1 MVNPLQS
8 LRLPLGHPLVEKL
21 CDKSLKDGVKFNE
34 EIPINFKK
42 EVLEEDKIKFKQALR
57 VLHAIVNNETSLR
70 YLSEENQK
78 FIEDLAQAKKI
89 ANEQIEKTL
98 EIVSTSD
105 VDVDFEKFKNL
116 MLNVDFVAVGLKS
129 YSQSQLLDL
138 NGGHWD
144 LEVPGLS
151 KERVTFRFDNLPK
164 DSSDKEMDFYARSSL
179 KDLNKGVVAIDFG
192 TKSTTASYMDKMGT
206 YRLLSIGGLVDDASL
221 TKFENPTIMEFRHKE
236 KFITGYDALDHRPF
250 TEKND
255 IEVAQE
261 AQKNAAGVKGNDL
274 YRFFSQLKQW
284 AGADEKLNFRDFKED
299 FSLESFTNCTDFNP
313 IEIYAY
319 YIGRCINNMHNGV
332 FLKYFLSYPIKYEK
346 HQAEKIRESF
356 EKGLKKSL
364 PRHVFD
370 DEKTA
375 KTFKVELRAS
385 EPCAYAISALKS
397 YGFFK
402 SDKLDKS
409 IYYGVF
415 DFGGGTTDFDF
426 GKWEKSA
433 NPKFLYK
440 MTHFSSGGDKY
451 LGGEN
456 LLELLAWETYAKNFQ
471 ELKAKDVVI
480 AKPNYDRID
489 TQRFGSFMQN
499 SSGARL
505 NLQTIASQL
514 RPFLENLDANI
525 IEAIEENENF
535 EIEGFEKDLKAQLL
549 DRNGVETDCDLKVDC
564 KELLNLLKDKIN
576 EGVANFFAGFSKVM
590 AENIIEAIEENE
602 NFEIEGFEKDLK
614 AQLLDRNGVETDC
627 DLKVDCKELLNLLKD
642 KINEGVANFFA
653 GFSKVMAENI
663 DDQCRAFHIFL
674 GGNASR
680 SVLVKQAFE
689 NAKEKQ
695 LKDYHQ
701 KTSKDDF
708 KFIIYEPLG
717 TEASDKQILELT
729 GEDVSNTPAYLKP
742 TSKTGVAFGLLESRD
757 KAKGIERLSISSNPV
772 FKYDLGIEIEGKFH
786 AKIHRDSLKPNEY
799 QIFQTK
805 EEWGGFDEL
814 EIRYSDKSLANTNT
828 LNIQDTQMI
837 CIALEEVE
845 EVDVKVCCVDSQS
858 IKVGLFKDGQLIYE
872 SEVEK
877 L

>member
-21 CDKSLKDGVKFNE
+21 CDRSLKDGVKFNE
-34 EIPINFKK
+34 KSEVNFKK
-42 EVLEEDKIKFKQALR
+42 EVLEEDKIKFKQALW

-70 YLSEENQK
+70 YLSDDNQK
-78 FIEDLAQAKKI
+78 FLESLAQAEKI
-89 ANEQIEKTL
+89 TNEQIEKTL

-105 VDVDFEKFKNL
+105 VYVDFEKFKEL
-116 MLNVDFVAVGLKS
+116 MLQVDNIAVGLKS

-138 NGGHWD
+138 DGGHWD
-144 LEVPGLS
+144 LEVPS
-151 KERVTFRFDNLPK
+151 APKESVTFRFDNL
-164 DSSDKEMDFYARSSL
+164 DNNNKEMDFYARSSL
-179 KDLNKGVVAIDFG
+179 KDLKKGVVAIDFG
-192 TKSTTASYMDKMGT
+192 TKSTTASYMDETGT
-206 YRLLSIGGLVDDASL
+206 YRLLSIGGDVDDASP
-221 TKFENPTIMEFRHKE
+221 TKFENPTIMEFRHRK
-236 KFITGYDALDHRPF
+236 KFIIEYNALDHRPF

-255 IEVAQE
+255 IEVAHE
-261 AQKNAAGVKGNDL
+261 DQKNTAGVKGNDL

-284 AGADEKLNFRDFKED
+284 AGADEKQNFRDLFED
-299 FSLESFTNCTDFNP
+299 FSLESFANCTDFNP

-356 EKGLKKSL
+356 ERGLKKSL
-364 PRHVFD
+364 PRHVFG

-402 SDKLDKS
+402 SEKLDKPV
-409 IYYGVF
+409 YYGVF

-426 GKWEKSA
+426 GKWEKSTS
-433 NPKFLYK
+433 PKFAYK

-456 LLELLAWETYAKNFQ
+456 LLELLAFEAYAKNFQ
-471 ELKAKDVVI
+471 ELKAKDIVI

-499 SSGARL
+499 SREARL
-505 NLQTIASQL
+505 NLQEIASTL
-514 RPFLENLDANI
+514 RPFLENLDTNI
-525 IEAIEENENF
+525 IEAIEEGEEF
-535 EIEGFEKDLKAQLL
+535 EIEGFEKEFKIQLF
-549 DRNGVETDCDLKVDC
+549 DRNGVETECDL
-564 KELLNLLKDKIN
+564 
-576 EGVANFFAGFSKVM
+576 
-590 AENIIEAIEENE
+590 
-602 NFEIEGFEKDLK
+602 
-614 AQLLDRNGVETDC
+614 Q
-627 DLKVDCKELLNLLKD
+627 VDCKELLNLLKD

-663 DDQCRAFHIFL
+663 DPQCNEFHIFL

-695 LKDYHQ
+695 LKDYQQ

-742 TSKTGVAFGLLESRD
+742 TCKTGVAFGLLESRN
-757 KAKGIERLSISSNPV
+757 KAKGIEMPSISSNPV

-786 AKIHRDSLKPNEY
+786 TRISRDSLKPNEY

-828 LNIQDTQMI
+828 LDIQDTQLI
-837 CIALEEVE
+837 SIALEEVE

-858 IKVGLFKDGQLIYE
+858 IKVGLFKDDQLIYE
-872 SEVEK
+872 SEAEK

>member
-1 MVNPLQS
+1 MVTPLQS

-21 CDKSLKDGVKFNE
+21 CKLSLNNKAAFNE
-34 EIPINFKK
+34 KSKVNYK
-42 EVLEEDKIKFKQALR
+42 EEVSKEDRTKFEQALC

-70 YLSEENQK
+70 YLSDENQK
-78 FIEDLAQAKKI
+78 LIEDLARNLAQDKKI
-89 ANEQIEKTL
+89 TNEKIEKTL
-98 EIVSTSD
+98 EIVSYSD
-105 VDVDFEKFKNL
+105 VDVDFEAFKEL
-116 MLNVDFVAVGLKS
+116 MLKVDSVAVGLKS

-138 NGGHWD
+138 DGGHWD
-144 LEVPGLS
+144 LEVPS
-151 KERVTFRFDNLPK
+151 APKESVTFMFDNL
-164 DSSDKEMDFYARSSL
+164 DSNNKEMNFYARSSL

-192 TKSTTASYMDKMGT
+192 TKSTTASYMDKNGA
-206 YRLLSIGGLVDDASL
+206 YRLLSIGGLVDDESL
-221 TKFENPTIMEFRHKE
+221 ARFENPTIMEFRYKE
-236 KFITGYDALDHRPF
+236 KFLKDYNALNHRPF

-255 IEVAQE
+255 IEVAHE
-261 AQKNAAGVKGNDL
+261 AQKNAKGVKGNDL
-274 YRFFSQLKQW
+274 YRFFSKLKQW
-284 AGADEKLNFRDFKED
+284 AGADEKQNFRDFKED

-319 YIGRCINNMHNGV
+319 YIGRCINNMQNGV

-356 EKGLKKSL
+356 ERGLKKSL
-364 PRHVFD
+364 PSHVFG

-385 EPCAYAISALKS
+385 EPCVYAISALKS

-402 SDKLDKS
+402 SEKLDKPV
-409 IYYGVF
+409 YYGVF

-456 LLELLAWETYAKNFQ
+456 LLELLAFEAYGQNFQ
-471 ELKAKDVVI
+471 ELKAKDIVI

-499 SSGARL
+499 SREACL
-505 NLQTIASQL
+505 NLQTIASKL
-514 RPFLENLDANI
+514 RPFLEKLDANI
-525 IEAIEENENF
+525 IEAIEEGEEF
-535 EIEGFEKDLKAQLL
+535 EIEGFEKEFKIQLF
-549 DRNGVETDCDLKVDC
+549 DRNGEAKDTQLKVDC
-564 KELLNLLKDKIN
+564 KELLNLLKDKI
-576 EGVANFFAGFSKVM
+576 E
-590 AENIIEAIEENE
+590 
-602 NFEIEGFEKDLK
+602 
-614 AQLLDRNGVETDC
+614 
-627 DLKVDCKELLNLLKD
+627 
-642 KINEGVANFFA
+642 EGVANFFA

-695 LKDYHQ
+695 LKDYQQ

-708 KFIIYEPLG
+708 TFIIYEPLG
-717 TEASDKQILELT
+717 TEKSDKQILELT
-729 GEDVSNTPAYLKP
+729 GEDVSKIPPYLKP
-742 TSKTGVAFGLLESRD
+742 TCKTGVAFGLLESRP
-757 KAKGIERLSISSNPV
+757 KAGGIERPSISSNPV

-837 CIALEEVE
+837 SIALEEVE

>member
-1 MVNPLQS
+1 M
-8 LRLPLGHPLVEKL
+8 
-21 CDKSLKDGVKFNE
+21 
-34 EIPINFKK
+34 
-42 EVLEEDKIKFKQALR
+42 
-57 VLHAIVNNETSLR
+57 
-70 YLSEENQK
+70 
-78 FIEDLAQAKKI
+78 
-89 ANEQIEKTL
+89 
-98 EIVSTSD
+98 
-105 VDVDFEKFKNL
+105 DVDFEKFKDL
-116 MLNVDFVAVGLKS
+116 MLNVDSVAVGLKS

-138 NGGHWD
+138 DGGHWD
-144 LEVPGLS
+144 LEAPS
-151 KERVTFRFDNLPK
+151 APKESVTFRFDNLPK
-164 DSSDKEMDFYARSSL
+164 DNKDKEMHFYARSSL
-179 KDLNKGVVAIDFG
+179 KDLKKGVVAIDFG
-192 TKSTTASYMDKMGT
+192 TKSTTASYMNETGT

-221 TKFENPTIMEFRHKE
+221 TKFENPMIVEFRHRK
-236 KFITGYDALDHRPF
+236 KFITEYDVLKHRPF
-250 TEKND
+250 TERND
-255 IEVAQE
+255 IEVAHE
-261 AQKNAAGVKGNDL
+261 AQKNTAGVKGNDL
-274 YRFFSQLKQW
+274 YRFFSKLKQW
-284 AGADEKLNFRDFKED
+284 AGADEKQNFRDLIKD
-299 FSLESFTNCTDFNP
+299 FSLESFTDCTDFNP

-319 YIGRCINNMHNGV
+319 CIGRCINNMHNGV

-356 EKGLKKSL
+356 ERGLKKSL

-402 SDKLDKS
+402 SEKLDKP

-433 NPKFLYK
+433 SPKFLYK
-440 MTHFSSGGDKY
+440 MTHFSNGGDKY

-456 LLELLAWETYAKNFQ
+456 LLELLAWEVYAKNFQ
-471 ELKAKDVVI
+471 ELKAKDIVI

-505 NLQTIASQL
+505 NLQTIASTL

-535 EIEGFEKDLKAQLL
+535 EIKDFEKDFKAMLF
-549 DRNGVETDCDLKVDC
+549 DRNGVETECDLKVDC
-564 KELLNLLKDKIN
+564 KELL
-576 EGVANFFAGFSKVM
+576 S
-590 AENIIEAIEENE
+590 
-602 NFEIEGFEKDLK
+602 
-614 AQLLDRNGVETDC
+614 
-627 DLKVDCKELLNLLKD
+627 LLKD

-680 SVLVKQAFE
+680 SALVKQAFE

-695 LKDYHQ
+695 LKDYQQ
-701 KTSKDDF
+701 KTSKNDF

-717 TEASDKQILELT
+717 TEKSDKQILELT

-742 TSKTGVAFGLLESRD
+742 TCKTGVAFGLLESRD
-757 KAKGIERLSISSNPV
+757 RAQGIEMPSISSNPV

-814 EIRYSDKSLANTNT
+814 EIRYSDKALANTNT
-828 LNIQDTQMI
+828 LDIKDTQMVS
-837 CIALEEVE
+837 IALEEVE

-858 IKVGLFKDGQLIYE
+858 IKVGLFKDDQLIYE

>member
-1 MVNPLQS
+1 MVTPLQS
-8 LRLPLGHPLVEKL
+8 LRLPIGHPLVEKL
-21 CDKSLKDGVKFNE
+21 CELSLNNKAAFNE
-34 EIPINFKK
+34 KSKVNFKE
-42 EVLEEDKIKFKQALR
+42 EVSEEDKIKFKQALR
-57 VLHAIVNNETSLR
+57 MLHAIVNNETSLR
-70 YLSEENQK
+70 YLSDENQK
-78 FIEDLAQAKKI
+78 FIEDLAQDKKI

-105 VDVDFEKFKNL
+105 VDVDFEKFKEF
-116 MLNVDFVAVGLKS
+116 MLNVDSVAVGLKS

-144 LEVPGLS
+144 LEVPS
-151 KERVTFRFDNLPK
+151 VPKESVTFRFDNL
-164 DSSDKEMDFYARSSL
+164 DSNNKEMNFYARSSL

-192 TKSTTASYMDKMGT
+192 TKSTTASYMDETGT
-206 YRLLSIGGLVDDASL
+206 YRLLSIGGNVDDASP
-221 TKFENPTIMEFRHKE
+221 TKYENPTIVEFRHIK
-236 KFITGYDALDHRPF
+236 KFITEYDAPKHRPF

-255 IEVAQE
+255 IEVAHE

-284 AGADEKLNFRDFKED
+284 AGADEKQNFRDLIED
-299 FSLESFTNCTDFNP
+299 FPLESFTNCTGFNP

-332 FLKYFLSYPIKYEK
+332 FLKYLLSYPIKYEK

-356 EKGLKKSL
+356 ERGLKKSL

-402 SDKLDKS
+402 SEKLDKP

-433 NPKFLYK
+433 SPKFAYK

-456 LLELLAWETYAKNFQ
+456 LLELLAWEVYAKNFQ
-471 ELKAKDVVI
+471 TLKAKDIVI

-499 SSGARL
+499 SREARL
-505 NLQTIASQL
+505 NLQVIASTL
-514 RPFLENLDANI
+514 RPFLENLDADI
-525 IEAIEENENF
+525 IEAIEENGNF
-535 EIEGFEKDLKAQLL
+535 EIEGFEKEFKVQLL
-549 DRNGVETDCDLKVDC
+549 DRNGGNSISVEDFKVDC
-564 KELLNLLKDKIN
+564 KELLKFLKDKI
-576 EGVANFFAGFSKVM
+576 
-590 AENIIEAIEENE
+590 
-602 NFEIEGFEKDLK
+602 D
-614 AQLLDRNGVETDC
+614 
-627 DLKVDCKELLNLLKD
+627 
-642 KINEGVANFFA
+642 EGVANFFA

-695 LKDYHQ
+695 LKDYKQ

-708 KFIIYEPLG
+708 AFIIYEPLG
-717 TEASDKQILELT
+717 TEKSDKQILELT

-742 TSKTGVAFGLLESRD
+742 TCKTGVAFGLLESRD
-757 KAKGIERLSISSNPV
+757 KAKGIERPSIDSNPV

-814 EIRYSDKSLANTNT
+814 EIRYSDKALANTNT
-828 LNIQDTQMI
+828 LNIKDTQMI
-837 CIALEEVE
+837 SIALEEVE

-858 IKVGLFKDGQLIYE
+858 IKVGLFKDDQLIYE
-872 SEVEK
+872 SEIEK

>member
-1 MVNPLQS
+1 MS
-8 LRLPLGHPLVEKL
+8 LNNKAA
-21 CDKSLKDGVKFNE
+21 FNE
-34 EIPINFKK
+34 EAQINFKK
-42 EVLEEDKIKFKQALR
+42 EVSEEEKIKFKQALR
-57 VLHAIVNNETSLR
+57 VLHAIVNNEASSR
-70 YLSEENQK
+70 YLSDENQK
-78 FIEDLAQAKKI
+78 FIENLAQAEKI
-89 ANEQIEKTL
+89 TSEQIEKTL
-98 EIVSTSD
+98 EIVSCSD
-105 VDVDFEKFKNL
+105 VDVDFEKFSDK
-116 MLNVDFVAVGLKS
+116 MLNVDHIAVGLKS

-138 NGGHWD
+138 NSGHWD
-144 LEVPGLS
+144 LEAPSFS
-151 KERVTFRFDNLPK
+151 KESVTFRFDNLPK
-164 DSSDKEMDFYARSSL
+164 ASDGKEENFYTHSSL
-179 KDLNKGVVAIDFG
+179 KDLNKQGVVAIDFG
-192 TKSTTASYMDKMGT
+192 TKSTTAAYMDNNGK

-221 TKFENPTIMEFRHKE
+221 EKYENPTIVEFRDKE
-236 KFITGYDALDHRPF
+236 KFLKDYNALDHRPF
-250 TEKND
+250 TEHND
-255 IEVAQE
+255 IQVAHE
-261 AQKNAAGVKGNDL
+261 AQKILIGPPGVQGNDL

-299 FSLESFTNCTDFNP
+299 FSLESFTNCTGFNP

-375 KTFKVELRAS
+375 KTFKVELKAS

-397 YGFFK
+397 YGFDKFA
-402 SDKLDKS
+402 KLDKP

-456 LLELLAWETYAKNFQ
+456 LLELLAWEAYAKNFQ
-471 ELKAKDVVI
+471 ELKEKDIVI
-480 AKPNYDRID
+480 ANPNYDRID

-505 NLQTIASQL
+505 NLQTIASSL
-514 RPFLENLDANI
+514 RPFLEKLDANI
-525 IEAIEENENF
+525 VEAIEENEEF
-535 EIEGFEKDLKAQLL
+535 EIEGFEKEFKVQLF
-549 DRNGVETDCDLKVDC
+549 DRNGGNSISVEDFKVDC
-564 KELLNLLKDKIN
+564 KELLKFLKDKIDD
-576 EGVANFFAGFSKVM
+576 GVKNFFV
-590 AENIIEAIEENE
+590 
-602 NFEIEGFEKDLK
+602 
-614 AQLLDRNGVETDC
+614 
-627 DLKVDCKELLNLLKD
+627 
-642 KINEGVANFFA
+642 

-674 GGNASR
+674 GGNASK
-680 SVLVKQAFE
+680 SALVKQAFE
-689 NAKEKQ
+689 NAKEEQ
-695 LKDYHQ
+695 LKAYKQ

-708 KFIIYEPLG
+708 TFILYEPLG

-729 GEDVSNTPAYLKP
+729 GEDVSNKPAYLKP
-742 TSKTGVAFGLLESRD
+742 TCKTGVAFGLLESRP
-757 KAKGIERLSISSNPV
+757 KAGGIERPSIDSNPV
-772 FKYDLGIEIEGKFH
+772 FKYDLGIDRERKFH
-786 AKIHRDSLKPNEY
+786 IKISRDSLKPNEY

-805 EEWGGFDEL
+805 EEWGGFDGL
-814 EIRYSDKSLANTNT
+814 EIRYSDKPLANTNT
-828 LNIQDTQMI
+828 LDIEDTQLI
-837 CIALEEVE
+837 FIALEEHE
-845 EVDVKVCCVDSQS
+845 EVDVKVCCIDSQS

-872 SEVEK
+872 SEAEK

>member
-21 CDKSLKDGVKFNE
+21 CKLSLNNKAAFNE
-34 EIPINFKK
+34 KSKVSYK
-42 EVLEEDKIKFKQALR
+42 EEVSKEDRTKFEQALR

-70 YLSEENQK
+70 YLSDENQK
-78 FIEDLAQAKKI
+78 FIEDLAQDKKI
-89 ANEQIEKTL
+89 TNEQIEKTL
-98 EIVSTSD
+98 EIVSISD

-144 LEVPGLS
+144 LEAPSVP
-151 KERVTFRFDNLPK
+151 KERVTFRFDNL
-164 DSSDKEMDFYARSSL
+164 DSNNKEMDFYACSSL

-192 TKSTTASYMDKMGT
+192 TKSTTASYMDKTGT

-221 TKFENPTIMEFRHKE
+221 TKFENPTIVEFKRIK
-236 KFITGYDALDHRPF
+236 KFITEYNALDHRPF

-255 IEVAQE
+255 IEVAHE
-261 AQKNAAGVKGNDL
+261 AQKNAVGVKGNDL

-284 AGADEKLNFRDFKED
+284 AGADEKQNFRDLEED

-319 YIGRCINNMHNGV
+319 CIGRCINNMENGV
-332 FLKYFLSYPIKYEK
+332 FLKYFLSYPIKYKK

-364 PRHVFD
+364 PWHVFD

-375 KTFKVELRAS
+375 KTFKVELKAS

-402 SDKLDKS
+402 SEKLDKPV
-409 IYYGVF
+409 YYGVF

-433 NPKFLYK
+433 NPKFAYK

-456 LLELLAWETYAKNFQ
+456 LLELLAFEAYGQNFQ
-471 ELKAKDVVI
+471 MLKEKDVVI

-499 SSGARL
+499 SREARL
-505 NLQTIASQL
+505 NLQEIASKL
-514 RPFLENLDANI
+514 RPFLENLDADI

-535 EIEGFEKDLKAQLL
+535 EIENFEKDFKAELF
-549 DRNGVETDCDLKVDC
+549 DRNGVETECDLKVDC
-564 KELLNLLKDKIN
+564 KELL
-576 EGVANFFAGFSKVM
+576 S
-590 AENIIEAIEENE
+590 
-602 NFEIEGFEKDLK
+602 
-614 AQLLDRNGVETDC
+614 
-627 DLKVDCKELLNLLKD
+627 LLKD

-663 DDQCRAFHIFL
+663 DDECRVFHIFL
-674 GGNASR
+674 GGNASK

-701 KTSKDDF
+701 KTSKNDF
-708 KFIIYEPLG
+708 TFIIYEPLG

-729 GEDVSNTPAYLKP
+729 GEDISNTPAYVKA
-742 TSKTGVAFGLLESRD
+742 TCKTGVAFGLLESRNRSRR
-757 KAKGIERLSISSNPV
+757 IEMPSISSNPV

-814 EIRYSDKSLANTNT
+814 EIRYSDKALANTNT

-837 CIALEEVE
+837 SIALEEVE

-872 SEVEK
+872 SEAEK

>member
-21 CDKSLKDGVKFNE
+21 CKLSLNNKAAFNE
-34 EIPINFKK
+34 KSGVNFKEEVSK
-42 EVLEEDKIKFKQALR
+42 EDQTKFERALR
-57 VLHAIVNNETSLR
+57 VLHAIVNNETSSR
-70 YLSEENQK
+70 YLSDDNQK
-78 FIEDLAQAKKI
+78 FIEDLVQAKKI
-89 ANEQIEKTL
+89 TNEQIEKAL
-98 EIVSTSD
+98 EIVSCSD
-105 VDVDFEKFKNL
+105 VDVDFEAFKEL
-116 MLNVDFVAVGLKS
+116 MLNVDSVAVGLKS

-138 NGGHWD
+138 DGGHWD
-144 LEVPGLS
+144 LEAPSVP
-151 KERVTFRFDNLPK
+151 KESVTFRFDNLPK
-164 DSSDKEMDFYARSSL
+164 DKDNKEMNFYARSSL

-192 TKSTTASYMDKMGT
+192 TKSTTASYMDKTGT
-206 YRLLSIGGLVDDASL
+206 YRLLSIGGLVDDASP
-221 TKFENPTIMEFRHKE
+221 TKFENPTIMESRHRK
-236 KFITGYDALDHRPF
+236 KFITGYNALDHRPF

-255 IEVAQE
+255 IEVAHE
-261 AQKNAAGVKGNDL
+261 AQKNAKNAQDNHL

-284 AGADEKLNFRDFKED
+284 AGSDEKQNFRDLFED
-299 FSLESFTNCTDFNP
+299 FSLESFAHCTDFNP

-370 DEKTA
+370 DDKTA
-375 KTFKVELRAS
+375 KNFKVELRAS
-385 EPCAYAISALKS
+385 EPSAYAISALKS

-402 SDKLDKS
+402 SERLDKPV
-409 IYYGVF
+409 YYGVF

-426 GKWEKSA
+426 GKWEKST

-440 MTHFSSGGDKY
+440 MTHFSSGGDKF

-456 LLELLAWETYAKNFQ
+456 LLELLAWEVYGQNFQ
-471 ELKAKDVVI
+471 TLKSKDIVI

-499 SSGARL
+499 SREARL
-505 NLQTIASQL
+505 NLQEIASQL
-514 RPFLENLDANI
+514 RPFLENLDADI
-525 IEAIEENENF
+525 IEAIEENEEF
-535 EIEGFEKDLKAQLL
+535 EIKDFEKDFKATLL
-549 DRNGVETDCDLKVDC
+549 DRNGVET
-564 KELLNLLKDKIN
+564 E
-576 EGVANFFAGFSKVM
+576 
-590 AENIIEAIEENE
+590 
-602 NFEIEGFEKDLK
+602 
-614 AQLLDRNGVETDC
+614 C

-663 DDQCRAFHIFL
+663 DPQCNEFHIFL

-708 KFIIYEPLG
+708 TFIIYEPLG

-729 GEDVSNTPAYLKP
+729 GEYVSNTPAYLKP
-742 TSKTGVAFGLLESRD
+742 TCKTGVAFGLLESRP
-757 KAKGIERLSISSNPV
+757 KAGGIERPSISSNPV

-805 EEWGGFDEL
+805 EEWGGFDGL
-814 EIRYSDKSLANTNT
+814 EIRYSDKPLANTNT

-837 CIALEEVE
+837 SIALEEIE

>member
-1 MVNPLQS
+1 M
-8 LRLPLGHPLVEKL
+8 
-21 CDKSLKDGVKFNE
+21 
-34 EIPINFKK
+34 
-42 EVLEEDKIKFKQALR
+42 
-57 VLHAIVNNETSLR
+57 
-70 YLSEENQK
+70 
-78 FIEDLAQAKKI
+78 
-89 ANEQIEKTL
+89 
-98 EIVSTSD
+98 
-105 VDVDFEKFKNL
+105 DVDFEKFKDL
-116 MLNVDFVAVGLKS
+116 MLKVDSVAVGLKS

-138 NGGHWD
+138 DGGHWD
-144 LEVPGLS
+144 LEVPS
-151 KERVTFRFDNLPK
+151 APKESVTFRFDNLDPNG
-164 DSSDKEMDFYARSSL
+164 KEMHFYARSSL

-192 TKSTTASYMDKMGT
+192 TKSTTASYMDETGT

-221 TKFENPTIMEFRHKE
+221 TKFENPTIVEFRHRG
-236 KFITGYDALDHRPF
+236 KFTTEYDALDHRPF
-250 TEKND
+250 TAHNH
-255 IEVAQE
+255 IEVAHE

-274 YRFFSQLKQW
+274 YRFFSKLKQW
-284 AGADEKLNFRDFKED
+284 VGADEKQNFRDLEED
-299 FSLESFTNCTDFNP
+299 FSLESFTNCADFNP

-356 EKGLKKSL
+356 ERGLKKSL

-402 SDKLDKS
+402 SEKLDKPV
-409 IYYGVF
+409 YYGVF

-433 NPKFLYK
+433 SPKFAYK

-499 SSGARL
+499 SREARL

-535 EIEGFEKDLKAQLL
+535 EIKGFEKDFKTMLF
-549 DRNGVETDCDLKVDC
+549 DRNGVETECDLKVDC
-564 KELLNLLKDKIN
+564 KELLSLLKDKI
-576 EGVANFFAGFSKVM
+576 
-590 AENIIEAIEENE
+590 
-602 NFEIEGFEKDLK
+602 D
-614 AQLLDRNGVETDC
+614 
-627 DLKVDCKELLNLLKD
+627 
-642 KINEGVANFFA
+642 EGVANFFA

-680 SVLVKQAFE
+680 SALVKQAFE

-701 KTSKDDF
+701 KTSKNDF

-742 TSKTGVAFGLLESRD
+742 TCKTGVAFGLLEGRD
-757 KAKGIERLSISSNPV
+757 RAKGIEMPSISSNPV

-814 EIRYSDKSLANTNT
+814 EIRYSDKALANTNT
-828 LNIQDTQMI
+828 LDIKDTQLI
-837 CIALEEVE
+837 SIALEEVE

-858 IKVGLFKDGQLIYE
+858 IKVGLFKDDQLIYE

>member
-1 MVNPLQS
+1 MVKPLQS

-21 CDKSLKDGVKFNE
+21 CELSLNNKAAFNE
-34 EIPINFKK
+34 KSGVNFKD
-42 EVLEEDKIKFKQALR
+42 EVSDEDKIKFKQALR

-70 YLSEENQK
+70 YLSDENQK
-78 FIEDLAQAKKI
+78 FIEDLAQDKKI
-89 ANEQIEKTL
+89 TNEKIEKTL
-98 EIVSTSD
+98 EIVSYSD
-105 VDVDFEKFKNL
+105 VDVDFEKFKEL
-116 MLNVDFVAVGLKS
+116 MLKVDSVAVGLKS

-138 NGGHWD
+138 DGGHWD
-144 LEVPGLS
+144 LEVPS
-151 KERVTFRFDNLPK
+151 APKESVTFRFDNL
-164 DSSDKEMDFYARSSL
+164 DSNNKEMNFYARSSL

-192 TKSTTASYMDKMGT
+192 TKSTTASYMDNMGT
-206 YRLLSIGGLVDDASL
+206 YRLLSIGGLVDDASP
-221 TKFENPTIMEFRHKE
+221 TKFENPTIMEFRHRK
-236 KFITGYDALDHRPF
+236 KFITEYNALDHRPF

-255 IEVAQE
+255 IEVAHE

-274 YRFFSQLKQW
+274 YRFFSKLKQW
-284 AGADEKLNFRDFKED
+284 AGADEKQNFRDFKED
-299 FSLESFTNCTDFNP
+299 FSLESFANCTDFNP

-356 EKGLKKSL
+356 ERGLKKSL

-375 KTFKVELRAS
+375 KAFKVELKAS

-397 YGFFK
+397 YGFDK
-402 SDKLDKS
+402 TAKLDKPV
-409 IYYGVF
+409 YYGVF

-433 NPKFLYK
+433 NPKFAYK
-440 MTHFSSGGDKY
+440 MTHFSSGEDKF

-456 LLELLAWETYAKNFQ
+456 LLELLAFEAYAQNFETLKEKNI
-471 ELKAKDVVI
+471 VI
-480 AKPNYDRID
+480 AKPNYDKID

-499 SSGARL
+499 SREARL
-505 NLQTIASQL
+505 NLQTIASNL

-525 IEAIEENENF
+525 VEKIEENEEF
-535 EIEGFEKDLKAQLL
+535 ETEKFEKDFKIGLF
-549 DRNGVETDCDLKVDC
+549 DRNGGLVSIEEFKVDY
-564 KELLNLLKDKIN
+564 KELLNLLKDKID
-576 EGVANFFAGFSKVM
+576 G
-590 AENIIEAIEENE
+590 
-602 NFEIEGFEKDLK
+602 
-614 AQLLDRNGVETDC
+614 
-627 DLKVDCKELLNLLKD
+627 
-642 KINEGVANFFA
+642 GVANFFA

-663 DDQCRAFHIFL
+663 DDECRAFHIFL
-674 GGNASR
+674 GGNASK

-695 LKDYHQ
+695 LKDYKQ

-708 KFIIYEPLG
+708 TFILYEPLG
-717 TEASDKQILELT
+717 TEKSDKQILELT

-742 TSKTGVAFGLLESRD
+742 TCKTGVAFGLLESRD
-757 KAKGIERLSISSNPV
+757 RAKGIEMPSISSNPV

-814 EIRYSDKSLANTNT
+814 EIRYSDKALANTNT
-828 LNIQDTQMI
+828 LDIQDTQMI
-837 CIALEEVE
+837 SIALEEVE
-845 EVDVKVCCVDSQS
+845 EVDIKVCCVDSQS

>member
-21 CDKSLKDGVKFNE
+21 CELSLNNKAAFNE
-34 EIPINFKK
+34 KSKVNFKEEVSK
-42 EVLEEDKIKFKQALR
+42 EDRTKFEKALR

-70 YLSEENQK
+70 YLSEDNQK
-78 FIEDLAQAKKI
+78 FIEDLAQDKKI
-89 ANEQIEKTL
+89 TNEKIEKTL
-98 EIVSTSD
+98 EFVSNNY
-105 VDVDFEKFKNL
+105 VDVDFEKFKEL
-116 MLNVDFVAVGLKS
+116 MLNVDSVAVGLKS

-138 NGGHWD
+138 DGGHWD
-144 LEVPGLS
+144 LEVPS
-151 KERVTFRFDNLPK
+151 APKESVTFRFDNL
-164 DSSDKEMDFYARSSL
+164 DSNNKEMNFYARSSL

-192 TKSTTASYMDKMGT
+192 TKSTTASYMDKNGA
-206 YRLLSIGGLVDDASL
+206 YRLLSIGGLVDDASP
-221 TKFENPTIMEFRHKE
+221 TKFENPTIMEFRHRK
-236 KFITGYDALDHRPF
+236 KFIIEYNALDHRPF

-255 IEVAQE
+255 IEVVHE

-284 AGADEKLNFRDFKED
+284 AGADEKQNFRDCEED
-299 FSLESFTNCTDFNP
+299 FPLESFTNCTDFNP

-319 YIGRCINNMHNGV
+319 CIGRCINNMHNGV

-356 EKGLKKSL
+356 ERGLKKSL

-397 YGFFK
+397 YGFFR
-402 SDKLDKS
+402 SEKLDKPV
-409 IYYGVF
+409 YYRVF

-433 NPKFLYK
+433 SPKFAYK
-440 MTHFSSGGDKY
+440 MTHFSNGGDKY

-456 LLELLAWETYAKNFQ
+456 LLELLAFEAYGQNFQ
-471 ELKAKDVVI
+471 TLKEKDIVI

-489 TQRFGSFMQN
+489 TQRFGSFMQKTRE
-499 SSGARL
+499 ARL
-505 NLQTIASQL
+505 NLQEIASQL
-514 RPFLENLDANI
+514 RPFLENLDADI

-535 EIEGFEKDLKAQLL
+535 EIEGFKKDDIKAQLL
-549 DRNGVETDCDLKVDC
+549 DRNGKAEEFLNLQVDC
-564 KELLNLLKDKIN
+564 KEPLNLLKDKIN
-576 EGVANFFAGFSKVM
+576 
-590 AENIIEAIEENE
+590 
-602 NFEIEGFEKDLK
+602 
-614 AQLLDRNGVETDC
+614 Q
-627 DLKVDCKELLNLLKD
+627 
-642 KINEGVANFFA
+642 GVANFFA

-695 LKDYHQ
+695 LKDYKQ

-708 KFIIYEPLG
+708 TFIIYEPLG
-717 TEASDKQILELT
+717 TEASDKQISELT
-729 GEDVSNTPAYLKP
+729 GEYVSNTPAYLKP
-742 TSKTGVAFGLLESRD
+742 TCKTGVAFGLLESRD
-757 KAKGIERLSISSNPV
+757 KAKGIEMPSIDSNPV

-786 AKIHRDSLKPNEY
+786 TRISRDSLKPNEY

-814 EIRYSDKSLANTNT
+814 EIRYSDKALANTNT
-828 LNIQDTQMI
+828 LNIQDTQLI
-837 CIALEEVE
+837 SIALEEVE

-858 IKVGLFKDGQLIYE
+858 IKVGLFKDDQLIYE
-872 SEVEK
+872 SEIEK

>member
-1 MVNPLQS
+1 MVKPLQS

-21 CDKSLKDGVKFNE
+21 CKLSLNNKVAFNE
-34 EIPINFKK
+34 KSKVNFKE
-42 EVLEEDKIKFKQALR
+42 EVPEEDKIKFKQALW

-70 YLSEENQK
+70 YLSEDNQK
-78 FIEDLAQAKKI
+78 FLEDLAQAKKI
-89 ANEQIEKTL
+89 TNEQIEKTL
-98 EIVSTSD
+98 EIVSYSD
-105 VDVDFEKFKNL
+105 VDVDFEAFKEM
-116 MLNVDFVAVGLKS
+116 MLEVDFVAVGLKS
-129 YSQSQLLDL
+129 YDKGLLTDL
-138 NGGHWD
+138 NRGHWD
-144 LEVPGLS
+144 LEVPS
-151 KERVTFRFDNLPK
+151 APKESVTFRFDNLSK
-164 DSSDKEMDFYARSSL
+164 DENNKEMNFYARSSL

-192 TKSTTASYMDKMGT
+192 TKSTTAAYMDENGK
-206 YRLLSIGGLVDDASL
+206 YRLLSIGGNADDASP
-221 TKFENPTIMEFRHKE
+221 TKFENPTIVEFRHKE
-236 KFITGYDALDHRPF
+236 KFLKDYNALNHRPF

-255 IEVAQE
+255 IEVAHE

-274 YRFFSQLKQW
+274 YRFFSKLKQW
-284 AGADEKLNFRDFKED
+284 AGADEKQNFRDLIED
-299 FSLESFTNCTDFNP
+299 FPLESFTNCTGFNP

-319 YIGRCINNMHNGV
+319 CIGRCINNMENGV

-402 SDKLDKS
+402 SEKLDKPV
-409 IYYGVF
+409 YYGVF

-433 NPKFLYK
+433 SPKFLYK

-456 LLELLAWETYAKNFQ
+456 LLELLAWEVYAKNFQ
-471 ELKAKDVVI
+471 ELKAKDIVI

-525 IEAIEENENF
+525 IEAIEENEEF
-535 EIEGFEKDLKAQLL
+535 EIKDFKKDDIKAQLFN
-549 DRNGVETDCDLKVDC
+549 RNGVETECDLKVDC
-564 KELLNLLKDKIN
+564 KELLNLLK
-576 EGVANFFAGFSKVM
+576 G
-590 AENIIEAIEENE
+590 
-602 NFEIEGFEKDLK
+602 
-614 AQLLDRNGVETDC
+614 
-627 DLKVDCKELLNLLKD
+627 

-680 SVLVKQAFE
+680 SMLVKQAFE

-695 LKDYHQ
+695 LKDYRQ

-717 TEASDKQILELT
+717 TEVSDKQILELT

-742 TSKTGVAFGLLESRD
+742 TCKTGVAFGLLESRD
-757 KAKGIERLSISSNPV
+757 KAKGIERPSISSNPV

-814 EIRYSDKSLANTNT
+814 EIRYSDKALANTNT
-828 LNIQDTQMI
+828 LDIKDTQMI
-837 CIALEEVE
+837 SIALEEHE
-845 EVDVKVCCVDSQS
+845 EVDIKVCCVDSQS